1 MQDGHPLIL
10 SAMKRLVIAIDG
22 PAASGKS
29 TTAKLLA
36 QRLGLLPVDTGAM
49 YRAVTLRVLE
59 LGLDPHDEA
68 RVTEVARRLNIRQEF
83 RDGTVRTF
91 VDGRDVSEEIRTPEV
106 TRWVSLVSSYRGV
119 REAMVAQQRA
129 MAARGGVVL
138 EGRDIGTVVL
148 PDADL
153 KVFMKASADERARRR
168 LRELQEKGIPATFEE
183 VLADIQRRDRLDS
196 SRALSPL
203 KKAEDAIE
211 IDTTHLTIH
220 EQVERILEELRRRG
234 LDP

>member
-1 MQDGHPLIL
+1 
-10 SAMKRLVIAIDG
+10 MKRVVIAIDG

-29 TTAKLLA
+29 TTARLLA
-36 QRLGLLPVDTGAM
+36 ERLGLLPVDTGAM

-59 LGLDPHDEA
+59 LGVDPHDEA
-68 RVTEVARRLNIRQEF
+68 RVTEIARHLKIRQEF
-83 RDGTVRTF
+83 QEGTVRTF
-91 VDGRDVSEEIRTPEV
+91 VDDRDVSEEIRSPEV

-148 PDADL
+148 PNADL
-153 KVFMKASADERARRR
+153 KVFMKASAEERARRR
-168 LRELQEKGIPATFEE
+168 LRELQEKGIPATFDE
-183 VLADIQRRDRLDS
+183 VLADLQRRDRLDS

-211 IDTTHLTIH
+211 IDTTNLTIH
-220 EQVERILEELRRRG
+220 EQVDRIVQELRRRG

>member
-1 MQDGHPLIL
+1 
-10 SAMKRLVIAIDG
+10 MKRVVIAIDG

-29 TTAKLLA
+29 TTARLLA
-36 QRLGLLPVDTGAM
+36 ERLGLLPVDTGAM

-59 LGLDPHDEA
+59 LGVDPHDEA
-68 RVTEVARRLNIRQEF
+68 RVTEIARHLKIRQEF
-83 RDGTVRTF
+83 QEGTVRTF
-91 VDGRDVSEEIRTPEV
+91 VDDRDVSEEIRSPEV

-148 PDADL
+148 PNADL
-153 KVFMKASADERARRR
+153 KVFMKASAEERARRR
-168 LRELQEKGIPATFEE
+168 LRELQEKGIPATFDE
-183 VLADIQRRDRLDS
+183 VLADLQRRDRLDS

-211 IDTTHLTIH
+211 IDTTNMTIH
-220 EQVERILEELRRRG
+220 EQVDRIVQELRRRG